1 MGRDTGAGEGVT
13 AQTDTETPDA
23 PASEGKAVKKP
34 TARQIKAQQ
43 ASADDDLDSM
53 FGEDDEALLE
63 MISQFGKKDQGSASQ
78 MARKK
83 I

>member
-23 PASEGKAVKKP
+23 SASEGKAVKKP